1 MLGKIYRILRTIVLK
16 VEDDRPEVEDILLNV
31 SDDFEEID
39 DNFGGIATG
48 YVSHNR

>member
-16 VEDDRPEVEDILLNV
+16 VEDILLNV